1 MIASGPVTRGTAG
14 NVEFITTGG
23 GATGPAGAG
32 AVSAGAVSGTGAVL
46 AGAVAHPARM
56 NARAANIRVDILV
69 VFMDA
74 RSSSNRTLIAWSIP
88 DCAGCIR
95 RNCGEHPQTH
105 LYSRDAVA
113 RLTYPGFLFTRPK
126 QGRVNHIVTRTEP
139 FTAEFPALP
148 EGTME
153 IAGKTDVGLV
163 REHNEDSF
171 LLGNLA
177 MGDAYSENDLGVL
190 KAEAMPALLMV
201 ADGVGGAAS
210 GEIASSLATQVVF
223 DTLRERSSQGAL
235 KGAVVIADSLTQAV
249 VAANKAI
256 HEHSKENRT
265 HHGMGTT
272 ATVGLVV
279 GGMVYFAQVGDSRA
293 YIIRDGLAR
302 QMTKDQSLV
311 QRMVDAGKLTPEQAE
326 RSEHR
331 NIILQALGPEKAIV
345 PELTRDRLM
354 NDDLLVLCSDG
365 LSNQMTAHEI
375 AGMAAVNRDLEGL
388 CDALVRRALDTGA
401 PDNVTVVVGR
411 YRVNLDQPSRPLKP
425 QS

>member
-1 MIASGPVTRGTAG
+1 MQC
-14 NVEFITTGG
+14 
-23 GATGPAGAG
+23 
-32 AVSAGAVSGTGAVL
+32 
-46 AGAVAHPARM
+46 VAE
-56 NARAANIRVDILV
+56 I
-69 VFMDA
+69 
-74 RSSSNRTLIAWSIP
+74 
-88 DCAGCIR
+88 
-95 RNCGEHPQTH
+95 CGEQSLRR

-113 RLTYPGFLFTRPK
+113 TRPYIGFLFARPK
-126 QGRVNHIVTRTEP
+126 QWRAQRIVTRTEP

-148 EGTME
+148 EGTLE
-153 IAGKTDVGLV
+153 IAGRTDVGLV

-171 LLGNLA
+171 LIGNLA

-190 KAEAMPALLMV
+190 RAEAVPALLMV

-210 GEIASSLATQVVF
+210 GELASSLATQVVF
-223 DTLRERSSQGAL
+223 DRLRERASQGAL
-235 KGAVVIADSLTQAV
+235 KGAIVLADSLQQAV
-249 VAANKAI
+249 FAANQAI
-256 HEHSKENRT
+256 HEHSKQNRS

-293 YIIRDGLAR
+293 YIIREGVAK

-365 LSNQMTAHEI
+365 LSNQMTAQEI
-375 AGMAAVNRDLEGL
+375 AAMASKKDDLE
-388 CDALVRRALDTGA
+388 ALAESLIQRALDTGA

-411 YRVNLDQPSRPLKP
+411 YRIVGRES
-425 QS
+425 

>member
-1 MIASGPVTRGTAG
+1 MQC
-14 NVEFITTGG
+14 
-23 GATGPAGAG
+23 
-32 AVSAGAVSGTGAVL
+32 
-46 AGAVAHPARM
+46 VAE
-56 NARAANIRVDILV
+56 I
-69 VFMDA
+69 
-74 RSSSNRTLIAWSIP
+74 
-88 DCAGCIR
+88 
-95 RNCGEHPQTH
+95 CGEQCLRH

-113 RLTYPGFLFTRPK
+113 TRPYIEFLFARPK
-126 QGRVNHIVTRTEP
+126 QWRAQRIVTRTEP

-148 EGTME
+148 EGTLE
-153 IAGKTDVGLV
+153 IAGRTDVGLV

-171 LLGNLA
+171 LIGNLA

-190 KAEAMPALLMV
+190 RAEAVPALLMV

-210 GEIASSLATQVVF
+210 GELASSLATQVVF
-223 DTLRERSSQGAL
+223 DKLRERASQGAL
-235 KGAVVIADSLTQAV
+235 KGAIVIADSLQQAV
-249 VAANKAI
+249 FAANQAI
-256 HEHSKENRT
+256 HDHSKQNRS

-293 YIIRDGLAR
+293 YIIREGVAK

-354 NDDLLVLCSDG
+354 NNDLLVLCSDG
-365 LSNQMTAHEI
+365 LSNQMTAQEI
-375 AGMAAVNRDLEGL
+375 AAMGAKNDDLE
-388 CDALVRRALDTGA
+388 ALADSLIQRALDTGA

-411 YRVNLDQPSRPLKP
+411 YHILGKP
-425 QS
+425 R